1 MSIDNPATEKQKR
14 ILAMFGYSRTEM
26 KKLSGRQANALL
38 DYVRQNNRTD
48 PNVDEQGSI
57 EGGKLL
63 EEEKAAEKPFMMAR
77 IPTWQEVDEITKDMS
92 PKDGLAIEEAIGDL
106 KCAVEQGEKAVIQH
120 GKVLARLRG
129 VCKHG
134 EWKKLLKLLRVPRA
148 TAHRQIQLANAH
160 GCI

>member
-63 EEEKAAEKPFMMAR
+63 EE
-77 IPTWQEVDEITKDMS
+77 
-92 PKDGLAIEEAIGDL
+92 
-106 KCAVEQGEKAVIQH
+106 
-120 GKVLARLRG
+120 
-129 VCKHG
+129 
-134 EWKKLLKLLRVPRA
+134 
-148 TAHRQIQLANAH
+148 
-160 GCI
+160 